1 MTDNSYCRI
10 GIALSALLL
19 CSPAYSGD
27 CEYGEVLQ
35 EWSYEDSELIICTFG
50 TVREEGA
57 EATWTGSGFELRFR
71 SGDEISTLDIWS
83 EAEPE
88 ITFSYS
94 PGMLHVISRIWN
106 SKRESYVPFIG
117 TTYNLEA
124 GCIRSESALL
134 ASRTDYDN
142 SEVDRLAAFVSESYS
157 KPESYDEVLHALYS
171 IRDMGFDDPDKAISQ
186 LESIGPLIGTSA
198 ALSEYLS
205 SIIRELEQVRA
216 LGT

>member
-1 MTDNSYCRI
+1 MTDNSYSRF

-27 CEYGEVLQ
+27 CEYGEVFQ
-35 EWSYEDSELIICTFG
+35 EWSYEDSELIVCTFG

-57 EATWTGSGFELRFR
+57 EATWTGSGIELRFR
-71 SGDEISTLDIWS
+71 SGDEFSTLDMWS

-94 PGMLHVISRIWN
+94 PGMLHVISRMWD
-106 SKRESYVPFIG
+106 SKLESYIPFIG

-124 GCIRSESALL
+124 GSVRSESALL
-134 ASRTDYDN
+134 ADRTDYDD
-142 SEVDRLAAFVSESYS
+142 SEADRLAAFISESYS
-157 KPESYDEVLHALYS
+157 QPESYDEVLSALYL
-171 IRDMGFDDPDKAISQ
+171 IRDMGLDEPDKAISK
-186 LESIGPLIGTSA
+186 LENIRPMIGTSA
-198 ALSEYLS
+198 ALSENLS
-205 SIIRELEQVRA
+205 SVVRELEQVRA